1 MHDSARAC
9 SLLARPK
16 SGIAPRLPQ
25 VPRSTSSLASDPLLP
40 PTARFTTHR
49 SLLTASGNVNR
60 YSKLLEFELTYTKQT
75 RKDFLI
81 ATICPTFFSPAPLP
95 ALLIGTGSRLEIDLT
110 RSEQTRKHFLI
121 GTIRPTFTSAPLLTH
136 HLSLLTRD
144 FLTSFLF
151 ATNGI
156 HKILALM
163 KTKEKQLSIR
173 YKFGIRGIALRRL
186 TTPAISNRNTPE
198 FRNAAIPW
206 KQTRNDFLTATNSH
220 ASQNSP
226 RLDVH
231 GRSEAHAT
239 DGGSHIT
246 SSGHQSL
253 LTNHY
258 SPITNH
264 YSLYD

>member
-25 VPRSTSSLASDPLLP
+25 VPRSTSLLASDPLLP

-110 RSEQTRKHFLI
+110 HSEQTRKHFLI

-151 ATNGI
+151 DTNKPN
-156 HKILALM
+156 KIIILVSRPM
-163 KTKEKQLSIR
+163 KTKEKRVSIR

-231 GRSEAHAT
+231 GRSEASR
-239 DGGSHIT
+239 D
-246 SSGHQSL
+246 
-253 LTNHY
+253 
-258 SPITNH
+258 
-264 YSLYD
+264 